1 MLHQDTDAFP
11 TVGVPDE
18 EFPSVA
24 VAVARG
30 YPPVIE
36 TPGHACDNS
45 LVSHQ
50 PEQKPVTPGIPHI
63 AVTIFARTAQPQP
76 IGTPGHLTDRAC
88 LRLVRST
95 LQTGRHIPHTHAL
108 QHGSAGQRRTL
119 GTPGQTYAA
128 HGLT

>member
-1 MLHQDTDAFP
+1 MRFLDLHALPAMNIPPAQLTITISAHHPVPTRSPSQRRNPSWMLHQDTDAFP

-63 AVTIFARTAQPQP
+63 DVTIFAR
-76 IGTPGHLTDRAC
+76 
-88 LRLVRST
+88 
-95 LQTGRHIPHTHAL
+95 
-108 QHGSAGQRRTL
+108 
-119 GTPGQTYAA
+119 
-128 HGLT
+128 